1 MAKKINGYVKLQ
13 VPAGQASPSP
23 PIGPALG
30 QAGLNIMDFCK
41 AFNAKTENLE
51 KGMPCPV
58 VITVFQ
64 DKSFEFIIKK
74 PPASFYIKKEINIKK
89 GSGTTGISDAVGKIS
104 MQQLKK
110 IAEEKLPD
118 LNTNNI
124 DQAAKIIAGT
134 AKSMGVEVTD
144 YRLRYGKK
152 RKKIQKF

>member
-1 MAKKINGYVKLQ
+1 MAKKVTGYVKLQ

-41 AFNAKTENLE
+41 DFNAKTEKLE

-58 VITVFQ
+58 IITVYQ

-74 PPASFYIKKEINIKK
+74 PPASFYIKKEVNLKK
-89 GSGTTGISDAVGKIS
+89 GSGTTGISDPVAEIS
-104 MQQLKK
+104 MEQLKK

-134 AKSMGVEVTD
+134 ARSMGVEVI
-144 YRLRYGKK
+144 K
-152 RKKIQKF
+152 

>member
-1 MAKKINGYVKLQ
+1 MAKKISGYVKLQ
-13 VPAGQASPSP
+13 VPAGAASPSP

-41 AFNAKTENLE
+41 NFNAKTEKLE

-58 VITVFQ
+58 IITVYQ

-74 PPASFYIKKEINIKK
+74 PPASFYIKKEVNLKK
-89 GSGTTGISDAVGKIS
+89 GSGTTGISDPVAEIS
-104 MQQLKK
+104 MDQLKK

-134 AKSMGVEVTD
+134 ARSMGVEVI
-144 YRLRYGKK
+144 K
-152 RKKIQKF
+152 

>member
-1 MAKKINGYVKLQ
+1 MAKKVSGYVKLQ

-41 AFNAKTENLE
+41 DFNAKTEKLE

-58 VITVFQ
+58 IITVYQ

-74 PPASFYIKKEINIKK
+74 PPASFYIKKEVNLKK
-89 GSGTTGISDAVGKIS
+89 GSGTAGISDPVAEIS
-104 MQQLKK
+104 MEQLKK

-134 AKSMGVEVTD
+134 ARSMGVEII
-144 YRLRYGKK
+144 K
-152 RKKIQKF
+152 

>member
-1 MAKKINGYVKLQ
+1 MVKKITGYVKLQ

-41 AFNAKTENLE
+41 TFNAKTEKLE

-58 VITVFQ
+58 VITVYQ

-74 PPASFYIKKEINIKK
+74 PPASYYIKKEVNLKK
-89 GSGTTGISDAVGKIS
+89 GSGSAGISDAVAKIS
-104 MQQLKK
+104 VEQLRK

-118 LNTNNI
+118 LNTSDL

-134 AKSMGVEVTD
+134 AKSMGIEV
-144 YRLRYGKK
+144 
-152 RKKIQKF
+152 IE